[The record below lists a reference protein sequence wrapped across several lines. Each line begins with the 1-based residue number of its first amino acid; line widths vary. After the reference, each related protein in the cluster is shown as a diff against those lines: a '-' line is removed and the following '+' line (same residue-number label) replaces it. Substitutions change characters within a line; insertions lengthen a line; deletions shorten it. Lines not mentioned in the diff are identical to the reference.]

1 MDEKNLDQEDDID
14 FMERVYEMRGTL
26 LHEQK
31 AYKIAVV
38 DFGKAIALRP
48 NRPENYYFRG
58 SCQCKLGNFERV
70 MSSMLN
76 FNSIRQY
83 LILRLL
89 KQLVFQIYHF
99 C

>member
-1 MDEKNLDQEDDID
+1 MNRKVDLP
-14 FMERVYEMRGTL
+14 L
-26 LHEQK
+26 LFPPLTFA

-48 NRPENYYFRG
+48 NRAENYFFRG

-70 MSSMLN
+70 VIHRLIISFSVCVFPLLSGN
-76 FNSIRQY
+76 IR
-83 LILRLL
+83 L
-89 KQLVFQIYHF
+89 HD